1 MADITVSVANVSADE
16 REQLNKFLGDSQF
29 VAKPTSL
36 DDLVRTP
43 PLNDAYLQ
51 SVAEGVTP
59 QQFCD
64 LMVHQLQSEYARL
77 NNIAQPLS
85 VAAKLTAETFSVL
98 VLPASRGGH
107 AQYDTKGG
115 NSDTDADLTLS
126 QKQARIVSR
135 HIRFNDDGV
144 DVLPADTAM
153 KPVEPPQPQ
162 QEYSTGNLL
171 LDHICANLGKPA

>member
-1 MADITVSVANVSADE
+1 M
-16 REQLNKFLGDSQF
+16 
-29 VAKPTSL
+29 SL
-36 DDLVRTP
+36 DDLLKSP
-43 PLNDAYLQ
+43 PLKGAFLQ

-77 NNIAQPLS
+77 NTITQPLS

-107 AQYDTKGG
+107 AEYDTKGG
-115 NSDTDADLTLS
+115 NSDADADLTLF

-144 DVLPADTAM
+144 GTLPADTAM

-162 QEYSTGNLL
+162 QGQSTGNLL
-171 LDHICANLGKPA
+171 REHIRANLGKQPENNAAMLQLYHLANVLPTIKLTAEQ